1 MELNLSP
8 GSYRDAKP
16 TASPIELYLDLLKKS
31 LTGTML
37 KADPDADQAELSRPV
52 LHVQYYVEGFGILAL
67 SHVFAFL
74 YWQF

>member
-31 LTGTML
+31 LTGTL
-37 KADPDADQAELSRPV
+37 FKAEPDVDQAEWSRTV
-52 LHVQYYVEGFGILAL
+52 LHVQHYVEGFGILAL
-67 SHVFAFL
+67 THACAFL